1 MRWLLA
7 AVLLAVGIVPA
18 EAHDAEGKVVL
29 GFGAGPDTSFQACQ
43 LQFQSVDGEHS
54 DFIQYTQTSP
64 FFGTHRD
71 FDDASENGAVKILTL
86 PAGNWIIWNVM
97 VATFPTAI
105 TTPSGFAI
113 PFTVKAGETVYI
125 GDYRAHSESWQDNGR
140 TAVGGLSFDVSD
152 QSARD
157 IPIAKQKD
165 KDIGDVTVAIPDI
178 AAANVPYFHA
188 AKN

>member
-7 AVLLAVGIVPA
+7 AILLVAGIVRA
-18 EAHDAEGKVVL
+18 EAHAAEGKVVL
-29 GFGAGPDTSFQACQ
+29 GFGASPGTFFQACQ
-43 LQFQSVDGEHS
+43 LQFQSVDGDHN

-71 FDDASENGAVKILTL
+71 FDDANENGAVKILTL
-86 PAGNWIIWNVM
+86 PAGNWIVSNVM
-97 VATFPTAI
+97 VATFPTA
-105 TTPSGFAI
+105 TSSLQGFAI
-113 PFTVKAGETVYI
+113 PFTVRAGETVYI
-125 GDYRAHSESWQDNGR
+125 GDYRAHSVPGPGDGGS
-140 TAVGGLSFDVSD
+140 AIGGLAFDVSD

-178 AAANVPYFHA
+178 AAAGVPYFRA
-188 AKN
+188 TKN